1 MTRTN
6 SAPLAVDGEGKPIA
20 LPDGA
25 SHWNIRR
32 HTGGRP
38 RLMLDAS
45 KQPLR
50 LGLEMTLA
58 DLEDILAPAKYWLDL
73 IDQAGNSLGLA
84 VRPVLIGG
92 PANEERTPE
101 RDAVEDAPAAPL
113 PLGSDVRL
121 VLEANVRAMQASFQH
136 NQRTLELGLRM
147 AETLRDGVKVLADA
161 QADWIKSLA
170 SAKGYLRNAATVPA
184 ALPPPPSRQEDEEE
198 DEESVEDDYD
208 EPAPPQHWTDKLGES
223 LAPLAAPL
231 ATHLIQTAM
240 APKPDG
246 GSASSGIMDKAR
258 EMLDWRRAAAA
269 GAVKRAKDAN
279 PVPPSSAGGLMALAA
294 SAPPE
299 VTSKVMSA
307 MQQLT
312 ADERHAITQIVS
324 CFQADDIPLLIAQV
338 KELSVDELV
347 AKLRSLL
354 ATPSA

>member
-1 MTRTN
+1 MRTT
-6 SAPLAVDGEGKPIA
+6 STPLAVDNEGRPIP
-20 LPDGA
+20 LPDRA

-38 RLMLDAS
+38 RLMLDVN

-50 LGLEMTLA
+50 LHLDMTLA

-73 IDQAGNSLGLA
+73 IDEAGTSLGIA

-92 PANEERTPE
+92 PANDERAQE
-101 RDAVEDAPAAPL
+101 RDAAEDVIAAPL
-113 PLGSDVRL
+113 PSLGSDLRL

-161 QADWIKSLA
+161 QSDWIKSLA
-170 SAKGYLRNAATVPA
+170 GAKGYLRNVAAAPA
-184 ALPPPPSRQEDEEE
+184 ALPAPVQH
-198 DEESVEDDYD
+198 VEDDDEYEEDDDEDD
-208 EPAPPQHWTDKLGES
+208 EPAAPQHWTDKIGES

-231 ATHLIQTAM
+231 ATHLVQSVM

-246 GSASSGIMDKAR
+246 SSASSSIMDKAR
-258 EMLDWRRAAAA
+258 ELFDWRRAAEA

-279 PVPPSSAGGLMALAA
+279 PAPTPSAGGLLALAS

-299 VTSKVMSA
+299 VTSKVMAA

-312 ADERHAITQIVS
+312 TDERKAITQLVS
-324 CFQADDIPLLIAQV
+324 CLQADDILLLIAQV
-338 KELSVDELV
+338 KELSPDELV